1 MALSRPPSLDADQAL
16 LADQVQAWLAHD
28 PDPDTRAELEALQ
41 AAHDWAQL
49 AERFAGRLS
58 FGTAGLRAELGA
70 GPLRMNQLVVRQA
83 AAGLVRYLA
92 DQGQSQP
99 LVVIGFDARHK
110 SECFALDSAAVVAA
124 AGGRAVL
131 FETFGPTP
139 LLAFAVRRLGADAG
153 VMVTAS
159 HNPPADNGYKVYL
172 GDGAQIVAPID
183 AEIAARI
190 AEVGLEVAVAVA
202 AQGPVGGSISI
213 MDPEVQDAY
222 IETVQGQLA
231 VPPSRPALAARAT
244 LRVAYTPLHGVGAA
258 LVQQVFAAAGFAPL
272 HLVAEQADPD
282 PDFPTLAFPNPE
294 EPGTLDLGLALARQV
309 QADVLLANDPDA
321 DRLGV
326 AVPDPGDPAGRAAKP
341 GGAWRTLRGDEI
353 GVLLADHLLRH
364 RPGGS
369 ERLVVTTVVSSRLL
383 ACMAAHHGVHYAET
397 LTGFKWIVRPGMA
410 RPDWEFV
417 FGYEEALG
425 YSVGSAVRDKDG
437 IAAAVVFAELVATL
451 RAEGSSVP
459 ERLEALARQFGLH
472 NTLSWSKRFEALPAN
487 PDRQDGAGAAA
498 MASLR
503 SWPARSVGGVVVGSI
518 EDLAQRPGVQSSD
531 TLIWH
536 LADGARVVFRPS
548 GTEPKLKIYLEV
560 IEPLGPSRPYV
571 DAATTAQKRLAALR
585 SDLEQRL
592 NTE

>member
-1 MALSRPPSLDADQAL
+1 MASSRPPSRDADRAL

-28 PDPDTRAELEALQ
+28 PDPDTRAELEALR

-58 FGTAGLRAELGA
+58 FGTAGMRAELGA
-70 GPLRMNQLVVRQA
+70 GPLRMNQLVVRQV

-110 SECFALDSAAVVAA
+110 SERFALDSAAVVAA

-172 GDGAQIVAPID
+172 GDGAQIVAPVD

-190 AEVGLEVAVAVA
+190 ADVGLEGAVAMV

-222 IETVQGQLA
+222 IQTVQGQLA
-231 VPPSRPALAARAT
+231 VPPSGPVLAARAA

-258 LVQQVFAAAGFAPL
+258 LVQQVFVAAGFAPL

-294 EPGTLDLGLALARQV
+294 EPGVLDLGLALARQV

-326 AVPDPGDPAGRAAKP
+326 AVPDPGDLAGRASEP

-383 ACMAAHHGVHYAET
+383 ARLAAHHGVHYAET
-397 LTGFKWIVRPGMA
+397 LTGFKWIVRPGMS

-437 IAAAVVFAELVATL
+437 IAAAMVFAEMVATL
-451 RAEGSSVP
+451 RAEGSSVL

-472 NTLSWSKRFEALPAN
+472 NTLSWSKRFDAFPAN
-487 PDRQDGAGAAA
+487 PDRRDGAGAAA

-503 SWPARSVGGVVVGSI
+503 SSPPPSVGGVMVGSI
-518 EDLAQRPGVQSSD
+518 EDLAQRPGVQASD
-531 TLIWH
+531 MLIWH

-560 IEPLGPSRPYV
+560 VERLGTSRPYV
-571 DAATTAQKRLAALR
+571 DAVTTAQKRLAALR

-592 NTE
+592 DTQ